1 MAIDDRFRN
10 NAAASPASWLQ
21 LGLNF
26 GQGTQDHMDIFTRVR
41 APRFVVALL
50 LMATGPLAS
59 AQGLLVKRSADD
71 AIPIAS
77 AVWAGDTLYVSGNVA
92 EATLPAGAPAGTRP
106 SINGD
111 TRAQTLSTLTTI
123 QKILK
128 AQGLDM
134 ADVVQMHVY
143 LVGDPA
149 LGGKMDFAG
158 MNAGYGQFFGSKE
171 QPNKPVRATVQVV
184 ALAAP
189 GAMVEIEVTAVR
201 SKR

>member
-1 MAIDDRFRN
+1 MNSIN
-10 NAAASPASWLQ
+10 
-21 LGLNF
+21 
-26 GQGTQDHMDIFTRVR
+26 RVR
-41 APRFVVALL
+41 APRFGIALL
-50 LMATGPLAS
+50 LLALAATAG
-59 AQGLLVKRSADD
+59 AQGLVVKRNADD
-71 AIPIAS
+71 APIAS
-77 AVWAGDTLYVSGNVA
+77 AIWAGDTLYVSGNVA
-92 EATLPAGAPAGTRP
+92 EATLPPGAAAGTRP
-106 SINGD
+106 TINGD
-111 TRAQTLSTLTTI
+111 TRTQTLSALTTI

-134 ADVVQMHVY
+134 ADVIQMHVY

-158 MNAGYGQFFGSKE
+158 MNSAYGQFFGSKE

-189 GAMVEIEVTAVR
+189 GALVEIEVTAVR

>member
-1 MAIDDRFRN
+1 MNSITRARALRFSVAFLLIALGPMA
-10 NAAASPASWLQ
+10 
-21 LGLNF
+21 G
-26 GQGTQDHMDIFTRVR
+26 
-41 APRFVVALL
+41 
-50 LMATGPLAS
+50 
-59 AQGLLVKRSADD
+59 AQGLVVKRNAED
-71 AIPIAS
+71 AIPISS
-77 AVWAGDTLYVSGNVA
+77 AIWAGDTLYVSGNVA
-92 EATLPAGAPAGTRP
+92 EATLPPGAPSGTKP
-106 SINGD
+106 AINGD
-111 TRAQTLSTLTTI
+111 TRAQTQSALTTI

-134 ADVVQMHVY
+134 ADVIQMHVY

-158 MNAGYGQFFGSKE
+158 MNAGYGQFFGSQS

-189 GAMVEIEVTAVR
+189 GALVEIEVTAVR

>member
-1 MAIDDRFRN
+1 MN
-10 NAAASPASWLQ
+10 SL
-21 LGLNF
+21 
-26 GQGTQDHMDIFTRVR
+26 TRVR
-41 APRFVVALL
+41 ASRFGVAFLL
-50 LMATGPLAS
+50 IALGPMAG
-59 AQGLLVKRSADD
+59 AQGLVVKRNAED
-71 AIPIAS
+71 AIPISS
-77 AVWAGDTLYVSGNVA
+77 AIWAGDTLYVSGNVA
-92 EATLPAGAPAGTRP
+92 EATLPPGAPSGTKP
-106 SINGD
+106 AINGD
-111 TRAQTLSTLTTI
+111 TRAQTQSALTTI

-134 ADVVQMHVY
+134 ADVIQMHVY

-158 MNAGYGQFFGSKE
+158 MNAGYGQFFGSQS

-189 GAMVEIEVTAVR
+189 GALVEIEVTAVR

>member
-1 MAIDDRFRN
+1 MN
-10 NAAASPASWLQ
+10 NIL
-21 LGLNF
+21 
-26 GQGTQDHMDIFTRVR
+26 RVR
-41 APRFVVALL
+41 STRFGVALL
-50 LMATGPLAS
+50 LIALGPVAA
-59 AQGLLVKRSADD
+59 AQGLVVKRNADD
-71 AIPIAS
+71 AIPISS

-92 EATLPAGAPAGTRP
+92 EATLPPGAASGTRP
-106 SINGD
+106 TINGD
-111 TRAQTLSTLTTI
+111 TRTQTLSALTTI

-134 ADVVQMHVY
+134 ADVIQMHVY

-158 MNAGYGQFFGSKE
+158 MNSAYGQFFGSQS

-189 GAMVEIEVTAVR
+189 GALVEIEVTAVR

>member
-1 MAIDDRFRN
+1 MNSITRARASRFGVAFLLIALGPMA
-10 NAAASPASWLQ
+10 
-21 LGLNF
+21 G
-26 GQGTQDHMDIFTRVR
+26 
-41 APRFVVALL
+41 
-50 LMATGPLAS
+50 
-59 AQGLLVKRSADD
+59 AQGLVVKRNAED
-71 AIPIAS
+71 AIPISS
-77 AVWAGDTLYVSGNVA
+77 AIWAGDTLYVSGNVA
-92 EATLPAGAPAGTRP
+92 EATLPPGAPSGTKP
-106 SINGD
+106 AINGD
-111 TRAQTLSTLTTI
+111 TRAQTQSALTTI

-134 ADVVQMHVY
+134 ADVIQMHVY

-158 MNAGYGQFFGSKE
+158 MNAGYGQFFGSQS

-189 GAMVEIEVTAVR
+189 GALVEIEVTAVR